1 MSSSAGPGLR
11 YAQLTGLAHIPA
23 QMVASTR
30 CRRCQASA
38 PSGLARVLGVW
49 SVVDRFPSWEC
60 ATCAREN
67 LFEIE
72 TGIPD
77 YGRP

>member
-1 MSSSAGPGLR
+1 MSSLAGRGLR

-30 CRRCQASA
+30 CRRCHAAA
-38 PSGLARVLGVW
+38 PSGLARVAGVW
-49 SVVDRFPSWEC
+49 SVVDGFPAWEC
-60 ATCAREN
+60 QACARTN

-72 TGIPD
+72 TGIRD
-77 YGRP
+77 EGRP